1 MAYNIEETQDIPY
14 AAWLDSIPG
23 FGRSRCYQL
32 VETAGSARN
41 AYEMPDSDIAFLL
54 GAKALAVWQQHRKL
68 KEPNALYETYLHQGI
83 SYVYYKSKE
92 YPQKLRNIPDPP
104 FGIYYKG
111 SLPDSAYPA
120 VAMIGARRY
129 SDYGRSMAELFAR
142 RFGQAGITVISGMAM
157 GIDGISQR
165 AAINA
170 GGISYGVLGCG
181 ADVIYPESN
190 SKLYYDLI
198 EKGGILSE
206 YQPATP
212 PRAGLFPQRNR
223 IISALADVVLVVE
236 ARHKSGTLITVDMAL
251 EQGKEVYVIPGRCT
265 DQLSLGC
272 NQLLRQGALAA
283 TSPEDIMKDMGWQQ
297 EVLTT
302 EPVKRRQ
309 ISELAQHILAV
320 LDVLP
325 CTSEDIVSA
334 LAGRQYGYSVTQIYK
349 GITELEL
356 AGLAKRSSGLLR
368 KTEL

>member
-190 SKLYYDLI
+190 SRLYYDLI

-223 IISALADVVLVVE
+223 IISALPMWYL
-236 ARHKSGTLITVDMAL
+236 
-251 EQGKEVYVIPGRCT
+251 
-265 DQLSLGC
+265 
-272 NQLLRQGALAA
+272 
-283 TSPEDIMKDMGWQQ
+283 
-297 EVLTT
+297 
-302 EPVKRRQ
+302 
-309 ISELAQHILAV
+309 
-320 LDVLP
+320 
-325 CTSEDIVSA
+325 
-334 LAGRQYGYSVTQIYK
+334 
-349 GITELEL
+349 
-356 AGLAKRSSGLLR
+356 
-368 KTEL
+368 